1 AVLSC
6 RPREGHP
13 ATHSAS
19 QTRVNALLLS
29 RGPRKRGPIFQ
40 RPWLWIPAGVHPR
53 ESGGGNDTEMT
64 AAKLRRTAWA
74 ENGRNICWCRR
85 ADSNRQPIA
94 YEAIALPLSYCGV
107 QKEPSTKLLSK
118 KPPPVE
124 EVPSLRSSPRKRG
137 PRATDR
143 GPWIPA
149 YAGTS
154 GGKCSAARHK
164 RRGVAPRY
172 GLNRARMRLQ
182 PSDGGVA
189 GSGAGPA
196 FGGGWT
202 RGAPGGRHRRHRARA
217 RRARLIRRRRRHCA
231 ARASTTSG
239 ERVGLSGLLD
249 RSLRFLL
256 LLARGLIRLPRLPLP
271 ACGKRLGVRDRRRRL
286 GCGYGRCRRLG
297 AVLDYGAMVL
307 AGERILP
314 LEGIEPPAH
323 RRDRQ
328 PVVGHERVRGPG
340 RIAPRVERARHPFA
354 RAALVALGHFELGH
368 QRRHAFPRRGR
379 VRGER
384 LARGGKLLRVERGAR
399 DRERGLGV
407 GGTPGRQ
414 RLDPPPA
421 LARGIAR
428 PQFRVGG
435 GEIGMGIGAPRPL
448 DDARGPAPLAHIA
461 EEPPGER
468 RRRHQVG
475 RELGRL

>member
-107 QKEPSTKLLSK
+107 QKEPSTKLLSN

-164 RRGVAPRY
+164 RRGVAPRS
-172 GLNRARMRLQ
+172 GRNGARMRLQ

-189 GSGAGPA
+189 GSGAGSPSVSPL
-196 FGGGWT
+196 GPGSS
-202 RGAPGGRHRRHRARA
+202 GA
-217 RRARLIRRRRRHCA
+217 C
-231 ARASTTSG
+231 TSG
-239 ERVGLSGLLD
+239 IT
-249 RSLRFLL
+249 
-256 LLARGLIRLPRLPLP
+256 A
-271 ACGKRLGVRDRRRRL
+271 
-286 GCGYGRCRRLG
+286 G
-297 AVLDYGAMVL
+297 ATAV
-307 AGERILP
+307 
-314 LEGIEPPAH
+314 
-323 RRDRQ
+323 
-328 PVVGHERVRGPG
+328 
-340 RIAPRVERARHPFA
+340 IAPA
-354 RAALVALGHFELGH
+354 
-368 QRRHAFPRRGR
+368 
-379 VRGER
+379 
-384 LARGGKLLRVERGAR
+384 RGAR
-399 DRERGLGV
+399 DSSAVAAAIARRAL
-407 GGTPGRQ
+407 R
-414 RLDPPPA
+414 PPA
-421 LARGIAR
+421 EKGS
-428 PQFRVGG
+428 G
-435 GEIGMGIGAPRPL
+435 
-448 DDARGPAPLAHIA
+448 
-461 EEPPGER
+461 
-468 RRRHQVG
+468 
-475 RELGRL
+475 